1 MTRYLVIYSAEIE
14 ATSAMDAVSQAR
26 ADIIG
31 AGSRGT
37 QFRVGHLA
45 PRVCIIERWE
55 FITVAS
61 DTQRSV

>member
-1 MTRYLVIYSAEIE
+1 MNRYVVTYSAEIE
-14 ATSAMDAVSQAR
+14 ATSAMAAVSQAR
-26 ADIIG
+26 ADIVG
-31 AGSRGT
+31 AGGRDT

-55 FITVAS
+55 FITIAS